1 MNRYEK
7 SGGGMRQVE
16 KSRGMARRVWV
27 AAALACV
34 LITTTLRAQQPART
48 TISDTVYRADGS
60 AASGAV

>member
-1 MNRYEK
+1 
-7 SGGGMRQVE
+7 MRQVE